1 VRVLVTGAAGYLGS
15 RLCAALKDRGDI
27 ATRALVRADAPWVVA
42 DEVVTG
48 DLVRSDLA
56 AAIDGIDAVVH
67 LAGAN
72 EVVAANDPDTA
83 LSDTLVGTRRLA
95 AALGG
100 RARVVYVSTVHV
112 YGAALRD
119 GATVDEDTVPQP
131 RHPYAIARLASEHLL
146 ASLADDVVVMRL
158 TNSVGAPLDTRIA
171 RWSLVVNDLCRQA
184 AISGRLVLRTDG
196 VQWRDFVHQ
205 DDACD
210 AIVTALDATRVPA
223 GTYNLGRGVA
233 TTVRAVAGDVQAAFE
248 RLTGTRPPLDAP
260 APRGE
265 APAPVTVAVG
275 RLGALRIRA
284 TRDVAAAID
293 ETARYCLDHRE
304 ALRA

>member
-15 RLCAALKDRGDI
+15 RLCAALKDRDDI
-27 ATRALVRADAPWVVA
+27 TVRALVRADAPWVAA

-56 AAIDGIDAVVH
+56 GVADAVDAVVH

-72 EVVAANDPDTA
+72 EVLAGRDPDAA
-83 LSDTLVGTRRLA
+83 LSETLVGTRRLA
-95 AALGG
+95 DAVDGPT
-100 RARVVYVSTVHV
+100 RVVYVSTVHV
-112 YGAALRD
+112 YGASLRD
-119 GATVDEDTVPQP
+119 GATVDEGTLPEP

-146 ASLADDVVVMRL
+146 ASIVDDVVVLRL

-184 AISGRLVLRTDG
+184 AVSGRLVLRTDG
-196 VQWRDFVHQ
+196 LQWRDFVHQ

-210 AIVTALDATRVPA
+210 AIVAALDPTRVPA
-223 GTYNLGRGVA
+223 ATYNLGRGVP
-233 TTVRAVAGDVQAAFE
+233 TTVRAVAADVQAAFE

-260 APRGE
+260 AARDD
-265 APAPVTVAVG
+265 APAPVTVDVR
-275 RLGALRIRA
+275 RLGALGIRA
-284 TRDVAAAID
+284 RRDVAGAID
-293 ETARYCLDHRE
+293 ETARFCLDHRE
-304 ALRA
+304 ALRG

>member
-83 LSDTLVGTRRLA
+83 LGDTLVGTRRLA

-233 TTVRAVAGDVQAAFE
+233 TTVRAVAGDVQAAVE
-248 RLTGTRPPLDAP
+248 RLTGPRPPLDAP
-260 APRGE
+260 APRGG

-293 ETARYCLDHRE
+293 ETARFCLDHRE